1 MRKLILLLSMFS
13 TLALGAGNDLFI
25 NQRNAADTGTLT
37 RLVVKP
43 AGTADGVFGYSG
55 ATQLP
60 VFYNLGSG
68 LTLTDGVL
76 SATGGSTGALTWASV
91 TGKPTFAPVA
101 TSGLYSDLTG
111 APTIPA
117 AQVQTD
123 WNATTGLGV
132 LLNKPALFSGAYSA
146 LTGVPATFA
155 PAAHTQAF
163 STITATPTSLGG
175 YGITDGF
182 ARPTGTTAQYVRGD
196 GTLAALPVQSV
207 PTQSAA
213 TRALNTA
220 FQVSAAR
227 PALVSYSV
235 QLTVTASIGSG
246 QLGDVVLEIASD
258 AAFTTAV
265 QTVAI
270 AGVGQTYTLAVA
282 IQGVQPQTG
291 VVTGVVPAGYYAR
304 LRTVSTT
311 GTPGFS
317 VRAGQETLL

>member
-43 AGTADGVFGYSG
+43 AGTVDGIFGYSG
-55 ATQLP
+55 AAQLP
-60 VFYNLGSG
+60 VFYTLGLG

-76 SATGGSTGALTWASV
+76 SATGGSTGAVTWASV

-111 APTIPA
+111 TPTIPA
-117 AQVQTD
+117 AQVQSD
-123 WNATTGLGV
+123 WSAVSGAAAI
-132 LLNKPALFSGAYSA
+132 LNKPVLFSGAYSG

-155 PAAHTQAF
+155 PTAHTQAF
-163 STITATPTSLGG
+163 STITATPTTLGG

-196 GTLAALPVQSV
+196 GTLATLPVQSL
-207 PTQSAA
+207 PTQAAA
-213 TRALNTA
+213 TRALNTV

-235 QLTVTASIGSG
+235 QLTVTATIGGG
-246 QLGDVVLEIASD
+246 QVGDVILEIASD
-258 AAFTTAV
+258 SAFTTAV

-270 AGVGQTYTLAVA
+270 TGLGQTYSLAVA

-291 VVTGVVPAGYYAR
+291 VVAGVVPAGYYAR

-311 GTPGFS
+311 GTPVFTY
-317 VRAGQETLL
+317 RAGQETLL